1 LLSLAGADE
10 VQRLSNNANVEL
22 KKPDLSGTH
31 NVHADAVLAKAAEGL
46 GFRSWPI
53 STPTGVS
60 TGGTEAINLI
70 IEKSAAATLDS
81 KT

>member
-10 VQRLSNNANVEL
+10 VQRLSNDANVEL
-22 KKPDLSGTH
+22 NKPDLTGTH
-31 NVHADAVLAKAAEGL
+31 NVHADAVLRRRPKASG
-46 GFRSWPI
+46 SDPWPI

-70 IEKSAAATLDS
+70 IEKCAAATMDS
-81 KT
+81 KS